1 MERSGAPGMVPGRDY
16 IGVGVGAMVFD
27 AAGQVFLAQRGPQAT
42 NERGAWEFPGG
53 KVDFGE
59 TLAAAIGREFW
70 EEYRMRI
77 EVIELLG
84 VPDHILPDEGQH
96 WISPTFIARHVG
108 GAPVI
113 CEPAKCA
120 AIGWFDLTA
129 LPTPL
134 SQVSQ
139 HDIALYQARYGAR
152 TDWAATRSTNT

>member
-1 MERSGAPGMVPGRDY
+1 MEEDRGMVPGRDY

-27 AAGQVFLAQRGPQAT
+27 GEGRVFLARRGPRAT

-59 TLAAAIGREFW
+59 TLATAICREFL
-70 EEYRMRI
+70 EEYGMRI
-77 EVIELLG
+77 EVVALLG

-108 GAPVI
+108 GEPVI

-120 AIGWFDLTA
+120 AIGWFTLDA

-134 SQVSQ
+134 SQVSRQ
-139 HDIALYQARYGAR
+139 DVALYRERYGTSSEWR
-152 TDWAATRSTNT
+152 VVSGE